1 MNDAPYTRRWLLTGL
16 CLLVVLLATACASP
30 AAGPGASAPQAESA
44 PPTATVAPAE
54 AQAAPTAEVP
64 ASEAAPA
71 VESEIAVPTAEVS
84 ASEAAPAAESE
95 TAAPTAEAAS
105 AAQEDSFLT
114 IRIGADG
121 ANVLLALNLNADGT
135 FELVTDA
142 HTAAPTVVESG
153 VWTDNGDG
161 TITATLN
168 RHDSTAYFAPFSVT
182 LRRDGER
189 LTVIASDQALASAIG
204 LQFTQ
209 AAEMARRVVTGLIT
223 IDLAAGFPLDPTF
236 VSVNGGGEVD
246 ASILGEGCSGFIN
259 TSPVVTVNW
268 TGEAELVKAFFVSDS
283 DSTLVVLT
291 PDGQVLCND
300 DAGENLLDPLIELTN
315 PAVGQYRIWIGS
327 YAKSQLIPGILVL
340 STRSDV
346 GLGSFALANFIKRPL
361 ISEIAAKPVR
371 KAMTETL
378 ASGAVSLRAKLP
390 ALAAGQEP
398 LRRSMAANGTAPAFE
413 VDFGDALCNG
423 FLSATPDYVF
433 DWSGQADSLR
443 FWFEGD
449 GDATLLVVGPDQQ
462 PLCNDDALAG
472 ENVNPLIEI
481 ADPLEGQYSV
491 YVGRVQ
497 LDNPVTGDLVI
508 TDSATVQPAEQ
519 TPAAPAQP

>member
-1 MNDAPYTRRWLLTGL
+1 MNDAPLPRRWLLTGL
-16 CLLVVLLATACASP
+16 CLLALLLLAVACVSP
-30 AAGPGASAPQAESA
+30 ATGPATGDSQAESVL
-44 PPTATVAPAE
+44 PTATAAPAE
-54 AQAAPTAEVP
+54 AQVVPTAEAQAASTAAVP

-71 VESEIAVPTAEVS
+71 E
-84 ASEAAPAAESE
+84 ESE

-105 AAQEDSFLT
+105 SAAENSFLT
-114 IRIGADG
+114 IRTGADG
-121 ANVLLALNLNADGT
+121 ANVLLALNLNTDGT

-142 HTAAPTVVESG
+142 HTDAPVVVESG
-153 VWTDNGDG
+153 VWRDNGDG

-168 RHDSTAYFAPFSVT
+168 RHDGTAYFAPFTVT

-189 LTVIASDQALASAIG
+189 LTVVASDQALASAIG

-209 AAEMARRVVTGLIT
+209 AAEVARRVVTGLIT

-246 ASILGEGCSGFIN
+246 ASILGEACSGFIN

-300 DAGENLLDPLIELTN
+300 DAGENLLDPLVELAS

-346 GLGSFALANFIKRPL
+346 GLGSFALASFIKRPL
-361 ISEIAAKPVR
+361 ISEIAAKPAR

-398 LRRSMAANGTAPAFE
+398 LRQSMAVEGTAPAFE
-413 VDFGDALCNG
+413 VDFGGALCNG
-423 FLSATPDYVF
+423 FLSEAPDYVF

-449 GDATLLVVGPDQQ
+449 GDATLLVLTPDQQ
-462 PLCNDDALAG
+462 ALCNDDALAG
-472 ENVNPLIEI
+472 SNVNPLIEI
-481 ADPLEGQYSV
+481 ADPGEGQYSV

-497 LDNPVTGDLVI
+497 LDKPIEGELVI

-519 TPAAPAQP
+519 APALYATPTAQP